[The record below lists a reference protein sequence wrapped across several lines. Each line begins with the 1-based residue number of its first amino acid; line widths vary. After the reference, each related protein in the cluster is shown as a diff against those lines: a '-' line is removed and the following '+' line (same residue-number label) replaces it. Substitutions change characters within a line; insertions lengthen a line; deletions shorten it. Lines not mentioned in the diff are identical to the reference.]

1 MHLDNSKKVAKQK
14 FNPKFL
20 EVRSD
25 LSSNVKVKKYFTHQV
40 EPTKINYFDNW
51 DHCQQT
57 CSFSTTKIE

>member
-1 MHLDNSKKVAKQK
+1 MPLDNPKKVAKQK

-25 LSSNVKVKKYFTHQV
+25 LWSNVKVKEYFTHQV
-40 EPTKINYFDNW
+40 KPTKINYFDNW

-57 CSFSTTKIE
+57 CSFSTPKIK